1 MKLPWMT
8 SCLLPLVLQSNMS
21 LFTLL
26 TINGRMLLL
35 QSTSSMDASLGVVL
49 YSFLHDFTFQYR
61 VILTNILYDV
71 AACR

>member
-1 MKLPWMT
+1 MT

-49 YSFLHDFTFQYR
+49 NSFLHDFTFQYR